1 MESRC
6 DIRDRLSQQCHFTV
20 SSAGYKKR
28 LYLSVSLRYQTNK
41 LLLPLM
47 KARTLVK
54 DKVNIITLG
63 CSKNLVDSEVLS
75 GQLKANEIDVVH
87 ESGKKDHNIV
97 IVNTCGFIEKAKE
110 ESINTILDQ
119 VALKKKGKLD
129 KVYVTG
135 CLSERYRGD
144 LESEIPEVDAWFG
157 TMELPLIL
165 KKFEADYKTELIGE
179 RLLST
184 PQHYAYMKISEGCNR
199 TCSFCAI
206 PLMRGQHVS
215 KPIEELVAE
224 AERLVKGGVREIML
238 IAQELTYY
246 GLDIYKKRE
255 LPKLLHALAD
265 VKGLEWIRL
274 HYAYPSKFP
283 MEIIDVMKERDN
295 ICNYLDMP
303 LQSASNNMLK
313 AMKRQI
319 TREEMEEIIGEIR
332 QRIPNI
338 CLRTTLIAGFPGE
351 TEADI
356 EETKDFLTR
365 MRFDRVGIF
374 SYSHEEGTSAHDL
387 VDDVPQEEK
396 ERRAQEIMEVQQE
409 ISLEK
414 NMEKVGQ
421 TLKVLI
427 DKKEAGRYIGR
438 SEFDSVEVDNEV
450 IVHSSKKLT
459 IGDFVQVKITKAYD
473 YDLEGEV
480 VN

>member
-1 MESRC
+1 
-6 DIRDRLSQQCHFTV
+6 
-20 SSAGYKKR
+20 
-28 LYLSVSLRYQTNK
+28 
-41 LLLPLM
+41 M
-47 KARTLVK
+47 KTKTLKK

-63 CSKNLVDSEVLS
+63 CSKNMVDSEVLS
-75 GQLKANEIDVVH
+75 GQLIANDIDVVH
-87 ESGKKDHNIV
+87 ENAKKDHNIV

-119 VALKKKGKLD
+119 VELKRRGKLD

-135 CLSERYRGD
+135 CLSERYKNN
-144 LESEIPEVDAWFG
+144 LEEEIPEVDAYFG
-157 TMELPLIL
+157 TMELQGML
-165 KKFEADYKTELIGE
+165 KTFNADYKADLIGE
-179 RLLST
+179 RLLYT

-215 KPIEELVAE
+215 RPIESLVDE
-224 AERLVKGGVREIML
+224 AKRLVDRGVKEVML

-283 MEIIDVMKERDN
+283 MEIIDAIKGRDN

-303 LQSASNNMLK
+303 LQHAANNMLQ

-319 TREEMEEIIGEIR
+319 TREEMEDLVGAIR
-332 QRIPNI
+332 QKMPDI
-338 CLRTTLIAGFPGE
+338 CLRTTLITGFPGE
-351 TEADI
+351 TRDDV
-356 EETKDFLTR
+356 EELKTFLQK

-374 SYSHEEGTSAHDL
+374 TYSHEEGTSAHEL
-387 VDDVPQEEK
+387 ADDIPAEEK
-396 ERRAQEIMEVQQE
+396 EERAQEIMEVQQE

-414 NMEKVGQ
+414 NQEKVGKVF
-421 TLKVLI
+421 KVLI
-427 DKKEAGRYIGR
+427 DKKEAGRYLGR
-438 SEFDSVEVDNEV
+438 TEFDSVEVDNEV
-450 IVHSSKKLT
+450 IIESKKKLA
-459 IGDFVQVKITKAYD
+459 IGEFVNVKITKAYD
-473 YDLEGEV
+473 YDIEGEV
-480 VN
+480 VSA

>member
-1 MESRC
+1 MFQ
-6 DIRDRLSQQCHFTV
+6 INQ
-20 SSAGYKKR
+20 
-28 LYLSVSLRYQTNK
+28 

-87 ESGKKDHNIV
+87 ESAKKDHNIV

-303 LQSASNNMLK
+303 LQHASNNMLK

-319 TREEMEEIIGEIR
+319 TREEMEDIISEIR

-351 TEADI
+351 TQADI
-356 EETKDFLTR
+356 DETKDFLTR

-396 ERRAQEIMEVQQE
+396 ERRAQEVMETQQE

-438 SEFDSVEVDNEV
+438 TEFDSVEVDNEV
-450 IVHSSKKLT
+450 IVHSAKKLI

-480 VN
+480 VV